1 VGRTVVDVG
10 IENFADVLLHEA
22 TGNGRKKTRKLQ
34 VRAVVDTG
42 SALLCLHR
50 ADIRKLGLRFEKSG
64 RVRTTNGEVERP
76 IYTAARI
83 SILDRQCLAEVME
96 IPDNAPPLLGYI
108 LLESLDLVVHAKS
121 NKVIL
126 NPESG
131 GQFTLDL
138 L

>member
-1 VGRTVVDVG
+1 MGRTFVDVE
-10 IENFADVLLHEA
+10 IENYADILLRETA
-22 TGNGRKKTRKLQ
+22 GNGHKKIRKLQ
-34 VRAVVDTG
+34 ARALVDTG

-50 ADIRKLGLRFEKSG
+50 ATIRRLGLRFARSG
-64 RVRTTNGEVERP
+64 RVRTGNGEVERP

-83 SILDRQCLAEVME
+83 SILGRQCLAEVME
-96 IPDNAPPLLGYI
+96 IPDSIPPLLGYI
-108 LLESLDLVVHAKS
+108 LLESLDLVVKAKS

-131 GQFTLDL
+131 GKFTLDL